1 MPQQSQH
8 EQDLVKDTLDRLRAV
23 QGTRGNWESVWE
35 QIAARIF
42 PHYSQQ
48 FQSQGSAQPFT
59 GQQKMEEMVD
69 ATGALALTRFAAAM
83 ESMLTPR
90 SSTWHYLQPADRTLL
105 RNREA
110 RLWYEN
116 LNRMLFDYRYAPNAN
131 FASQKHEDYMA
142 LGAFG
147 TGCIFIDALQHRR
160 ERGLRY
166 RAIHLGQMYFQE
178 NHQGL
183 IDTALRKFTL
193 TARQAFQQFGEDHL
207 PESIVKAATDAKSA
221 TKTYEFIH
229 CVKPRSDAEGYDPQ
243 RVDEMGLP
251 FTSYYVSLTDKWL
264 CRTGGYQTFPYAI
277 SRYVMAPGETYG
289 RSPAMMALPSIKM
302 LNEIKKTMV
311 KQGHYAVD
319 PMLLANDDG
328 VIDTSVK
335 RPGATIWGGVNAEGK
350 PLVHALPVGDL
361 AAGDEIAVGEKQT
374 INDFFL
380 VTLFQILIE
389 TPTMTATEVLERAR
403 EKGAL
408 LSPTMGRQQSEALGP
423 QIERE
428 IDVLM
433 QQRLIPPMP
442 QAVLEAEGRY
452 TVRYDSP
459 LSKMA
464 RAEEAA
470 GFVRLVEWMKGYV
483 EVTQDPSIFD
493 YVNLDEAIP
502 AMADIQSVPVAW
514 MNGLPQIEQ
523 KRAARAEQQQQQQM
537 IDAAPALASAAK
549 TVMPMAK
556 SGTA

>member
-1 MPQQSQH
+1 MAQQSQH
-8 EQDLVKDTLDRLRAV
+8 EQELVRDTMDRLQAV

-48 FQSQGSAQPFT
+48 FQSQGAAQPFT
-59 GQQKMEEMVD
+59 GQQKTEEMVD

-110 RLWYEN
+110 RLWYED
-116 LNRMLFDYRYAPNAN
+116 LNRVLFEYRYAPNAN

-193 TARQAFQQFGEDHL
+193 TARQALQQFGEDTL
-207 PESIVKAATDAKSA
+207 PETIVKHAKDAKTA
-221 TKTYEFIH
+221 TKTYEFVH
-229 CVKPRSDAEGYDPQ
+229 CVKPRSEAEGYDAN
-243 RVDEMGLP
+243 RVDEAGLP
-251 FTSYYVSLTDKWL
+251 FTSYYVSITDKWL

-289 RSPAMMALPSIKM
+289 RSPAMMALPAIKM

-408 LSPTMGRQQSEALGP
+408 LSPTMGRQQSESLGP

-433 QQRLIPPMP
+433 QQRLVPPMP
-442 QAVLEAEGRY
+442 HAVVEAEGRY

-483 EVTQDPSIFD
+483 EITQDPSIFD
-493 YVNLDEAIP
+493 YINLDEAIP
-502 AMADIQSVPVAW
+502 AMADIQSVPAAW
-514 MNGLPQIEQ
+514 MNGPAQIAQ
-523 KRAARAEQQQQQQM
+523 KRQARSEQLQQQKM
-537 IDAAPALASAAK
+537 IDAAPAMASVAK
-549 TVMPMAK
+549 TVMPIAQR
-556 SGTA
+556 GTA

>member
-8 EQDLVKDTLDRLRAV
+8 EQDIVKDTCDRLQAV

-116 LNRMLFDYRYAPNAN
+116 LNRLLFDYRYAPNAN

-193 TARQAFQQFGEDHL
+193 TARQALQQFGKDHL
-207 PESIVKAATDAKSA
+207 PEAILKSADDAKGA

-229 CVKPRSDAEGYDPQ
+229 CVKPRSEQEGYDPN

-493 YVNLDEAIP
+493 YINLDEAIP

-514 MNGLPQIEQ
+514 MNGQQQIEQ

-537 IDAAPALASAAK
+537 IEAAPALASAAK